1 VKGRAARSPT
11 VPEAA
16 LAARVFPTALPQAVS
31 GSLLFALNNCCNV
44 IAATAVS
51 GDEPVAQEQSVLELV
66 NCDRLHKD
74 KR

>member
-1 VKGRAARSPT
+1 
-11 VPEAA
+11 
-16 LAARVFPTALPQAVS
+16 VFPTALPQAVS